1 MESDTELDVRPM
13 RSLAFGWMHCWCEN
27 GVWELEFAAC
37 LNELSKHGHGGRQ
50 LHAYLQYFKWPK
62 AYATGRDVCKRSVQD
77 RARPRDMPPAGS
89 ASEMISVGPV
99 VRKWL
104 EDVIKPKNIC
114 TAHVASLLLCITVME
129 LLTQVITGCI
139 SPAMLADAMA
149 RHYAAHVVAHGYT
162 LFVPKHHF
170 MLHIPRQLAR
180 FGFLVACFVHERKH
194 KIAKRWAAP
203 L

>member
-62 AYATGRDVCKRSVQD
+62 AYATGRDVCKGSVQD

-99 VRKWL
+99 VRKWM
-104 EDVIKPKNIC
+104 EDVK
-114 TAHVASLLLCITVME
+114 T
-129 LLTQVITGCI
+129 
-139 SPAMLADAMA
+139 
-149 RHYAAHVVAHGYT
+149 YAQ
-162 LFVPKHHF
+162 L
-170 MLHIPRQLAR
+170 MLHPYCCGLANP
-180 FGFLVACFVHERKH
+180 G
-194 KIAKRWAAP
+194 
-203 L
+203 

>member
-62 AYATGRDVCKRSVQD
+62 AYAAGRDVCKGSVQD

-99 VRKWL
+99 VRKWM
-104 EDVIKPKNIC
+104 EDVK
-114 TAHVASLLLCITVME
+114 T
-129 LLTQVITGCI
+129 
-139 SPAMLADAMA
+139 
-149 RHYAAHVVAHGYT
+149 YAQ
-162 LFVPKHHF
+162 L
-170 MLHIPRQLAR
+170 MLHPY
-180 FGFLVACFVHERKH
+180 
-194 KIAKRWAAP
+194 
-203 L
+203 